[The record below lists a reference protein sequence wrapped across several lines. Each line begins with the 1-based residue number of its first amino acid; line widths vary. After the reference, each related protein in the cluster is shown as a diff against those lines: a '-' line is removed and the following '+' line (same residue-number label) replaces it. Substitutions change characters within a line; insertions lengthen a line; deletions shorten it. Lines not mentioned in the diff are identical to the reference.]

1 MKQNERGIM
10 WHTRKCMCWEFP
22 QLFGHQHN
30 SCICSCAF
38 VLYRSVQNTNWVS
51 KVRVSSICFSVFISS
66 RRRGFIELMFVFL
79 QIEKFICEYFPCIW
93 SSEHTYRSIIFFVF
107 IVHCS
112 LFCHHLLLT
121 YYYFV
126 VINWCW
132 GWNHDLTRAKHTL
145 NHWATV
151 PGPFTMICYHLIVL
165 SILDSWHGKT
175 FAHGWI
181 LTCMLSGPL
190 PI

>member
-1 MKQNERGIM
+1 MREELCDTPESVCAGSSPSYLGTSTILVYVHVHLCCTECTEYKLSQQSVSLLNLFFSFHLTQDKRVYR
-10 WHTRKCMCWEFP
+10 TDVCLLADRKIYLWIFSLHMVIRTHISF
-22 QLFGHQHN
+22 HN
-30 SCICSCAF
+30 FF
-38 VLYRSVQNTNWVS
+38 VL
-51 KVRVSSICFSVFISS
+51 
-66 RRRGFIELMFVFL
+66 
-79 QIEKFICEYFPCIW
+79 
-93 SSEHTYRSIIFFVF
+93 

-132 GWNHDLTRAKHTL
+132 GWNHDLTHAKHTL
-145 NHWATV
+145 NHWTTV

-181 LTCMLSGPL
+181 LTCKLSGPL